1 MNIHLQLNIA
11 RADFDVSVDVQ
22 LPAHGITVIYGP
34 SGCGKTTLL
43 RCVAGLEPSARG
55 VVQLGHEVWQ
65 DDAHDVCLPTHQRAL
80 GYVFQEASL
89 FDHLDVAGNLA
100 YGHTRAEKQSRNAM
114 SQAVVQQTIEL
125 LGIGHLLKRRSHELS
140 GGERQRVA
148 IARALVT
155 QPRLLLLDEPLAAL
169 DYARR
174 QEVLP
179 WLEKLRDDLN
189 IPMLYVTHSSD
200 EVARLADTLVVLDA
214 GNLDKMVRVQS
225 SDVAVEPTRMGL
237 KPGEMYSRRTLL
249 YAFLVKSCNDIA
261 NVLARD
267 NAGSISA
274 FTAKMNAK
282 ARALGCANSNF
293 KNPHGLTVG
302 GQYSTARDMARVAMA
317 AYRNAVIRDV
327 VRRKYFSFRRA
338 DGRVTT
344 LTNTNELL
352 ALQQQLQDS
361 GYDAG
366 QPLP

>member
-1 MNIHLQLNIA
+1 MNIHLRLDIA

-43 RCVAGLEPSARG
+43 RCVAGLEPQAHG

-65 DDAHDVCLPTHQRAL
+65 DDEQGVRLPTHQRAL

-100 YGHTRAEKQSRNAM
+100 YGHQRAEKQSCNAM

-169 DYARR
+169 DHARR

-189 IPMLYVTHSSD
+189 IPMLYVTHAVD
-200 EVARLADTLVVLDA
+200 EVARLADTLVVMNEGRVQANGPVADVLTQAELPVVVGEDA
-214 GNLDKMVRVQS
+214 GALLTGIVLNIDSQWHLAQVGFAGGALWVRDS
-225 SDVAVEPTRMGL
+225 GL
-237 KPGEMYSRRTLL
+237 EVGQTVRLR
-249 YAFLVKSCNDIA
+249 
-261 NVLARD
+261 VLARD
-267 NAGSISA
+267 VSVTLHQATHTPA
-274 FTAKMNAK
+274 FKTTCPVWWTPSRRMHIRHKCCCVCVVAIPCCWPAS
-282 ARALGCANSNF
+282 L
-293 KNPHGLTVG
+293 
-302 GQYSTARDMARVAMA
+302 RVVCM
-317 AYRNAVIRDV
+317 
-327 VRRKYFSFRRA
+327 SW
-338 DGRVTT
+338 G
-344 LTNTNELL
+344 
-352 ALQQQLQDS
+352 
-361 GYDAG
+361 
-366 QPLP
+366 

>member
-1 MNIHLQLNIA
+1 MNIHLKLDIA

-65 DDAHDVCLPTHQRAL
+65 DDAQAVNLPTHQRAL

-100 YGHTRAEKQSRNAM
+100 YGHQRAEKFSRNAM
-114 SQAVVQQTIEL
+114 SRAVVQQTIEL

-169 DYARR
+169 DHARR

-189 IPMLYVTHSSD
+189 IPMLYVTHAVD
-200 EVARLADTLVVLDA
+200 EVARLADTLVVMKEGRVQANGPVADVLTQTHLPVVVGEDA
-214 GNLDKMVRVQS
+214 GALLTGIVLKIDTPWHLAHVGFAGGAMWVRDS
-225 SDVAVEPTRMGL
+225 GL
-237 KPGEMYSRRTLL
+237 QVGQTVRLR
-249 YAFLVKSCNDIA
+249 
-261 NVLARD
+261 VLARD
-267 NAGSISA
+267 VSVTLHEATDTSIQNHLPCVIDAISA
-274 FTAKMNAK
+274 ESHPSQMLLRLRCGDTVLL
-282 ARALGCANSNF
+282 AR
-293 KNPHGLTVG
+293 V
-302 GQYSTARDMARVAMA
+302 TARGVHELGLQVGMQVWAQVKSVAL
-317 AYRNAVIRDV
+317 V
-327 VRRKYFSFRRA
+327 K
-338 DGRVTT
+338 
-344 LTNTNELL
+344 
-352 ALQQQLQDS
+352 
-361 GYDAG
+361 
-366 QPLP
+366 